1 MKIGELATRTG
12 LPTSTIRF
20 YEARGL
26 LNAVSRQ
33 ANGYRS
39 YPPEAVA
46 VLSIITSAQ
55 QTGFSLEEIKQV
67 LPQDMTDWQHDALIG
82 MLKKKVEDIEAM
94 RARLAQNQA
103 LLVSLMNL
111 IEARPDEMDC
121 RDNALRVMAQMGLP
135 VHETKPSKTRKT
147 TKS

>member
-55 QTGFSLEEIKQV
+55 ETGFSLEEIRQV
-67 LPQDMTDWQHDALIG
+67 LPQDMADWQHDALIG

-94 RARLAQNQA
+94 QARLAQNRA

-111 IEARPDEMDC
+111 IEAKPDEMDC
-121 RDNALRVMAQMGLP
+121 RDNARRVMAQMGLP
-135 VHETKPSKTRKT
+135 AHEVKPAKAKKVSKL
-147 TKS
+147 